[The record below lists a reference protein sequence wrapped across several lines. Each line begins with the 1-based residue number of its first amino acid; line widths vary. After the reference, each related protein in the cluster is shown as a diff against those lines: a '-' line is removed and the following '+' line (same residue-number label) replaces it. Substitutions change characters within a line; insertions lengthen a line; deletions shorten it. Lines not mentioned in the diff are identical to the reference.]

1 MGSRRQEKMA
11 RVIKEAVSEAILN
24 NLSDPRINGM
34 ITVTRVELTP
44 DMKMAY
50 VYLSIY
56 AGDKT
61 KEMMTFHAIEHANS
75 HIRAL
80 SSKYVTA
87 KFMPRFTF
95 RMDEQYKKTLE
106 ILNLIDKAAEE
117 YKDKPVDSDSEIEIP
132 EDND

>member
-24 NLSDPRINGM
+24 NLSDPRIHGM

-44 DMKMAY
+44 DMKTADI
-50 VYLSIY
+50 YLSIY
-56 AGDKT
+56 AGDKA
-61 KEMMTFHAIEHANS
+61 KEMTTFKVIENANN
-75 HIRAL
+75 HIRVL

-87 KFMPRFTF
+87 KFMPRFCF

-117 YKDKPVDSDSEIEIP
+117 YKDKPVDGEIEIP

>member
-24 NLSDPRINGM
+24 NLSDPRIHGM

-44 DMKMAY
+44 DMKTADI
-50 VYLSIY
+50 YLSIY
-56 AGDKT
+56 AGDKA
-61 KEMMTFHAIEHANS
+61 KEMTTFKVIENANN
-75 HIRAL
+75 HIRVL

-87 KFMPRFTF
+87 KFMPRFCF
-95 RMDEQYKKTLE
+95 HMDEQYKKTLE

-117 YKDKPVDSDSEIEIP
+117 YKDKPVDGEIEIP